1 MTKRPELV
9 VVGGGLAG
17 LLLAAHAGERF
28 GGLLNITVIERA
40 LPKAPEAS
48 LDTRATALSRG
59 SKELLESW
67 GFWGEVSAS
76 AKAIENIHVSRKSR
90 FGSALLQDEP
100 TQNEPM
106 GWVVENALLQAALLE
121 RCDAAGLDVIE
132 GHEVVNFMTTSD
144 RPVLTLDDQRELVAA
159 LVIIADGAESSLRN
173 KLGIGAKRHAPSQF
187 AIAFNCE
194 TNGNNNGIAYERFTD
209 EGPLAFLPLPSSV
222 DKTLRYNVIWCAH
235 RETQSRLL
243 ALDDHDF
250 IDELQAMVGWRVG
263 RVAKIGRRTGW
274 PLSVVVS
281 RELVRSRCLL
291 LGNSAHSVH
300 PVAGQGFNLSVR
312 DVHRL
317 ITLLDAELLT
327 DNPFDSLARL
337 SDFERASVSDHEQ
350 TIAATTLLSG
360 LFDTPQPVI
369 DSMSSVVLSAMDILV
384 PLRRGVAN
392 FGMGRRR

>member
-1 MTKRPELV
+1 MAKCPELI

-28 GGLLNITVIERA
+28 GDLLKITVIERA

-67 GFWGEVSAS
+67 GFWAEVSTS

-90 FGSALLQDEP
+90 FGSALLQDDA

-106 GWVVENALLQAALLE
+106 GWVVENALLQAALLA
-121 RCDAAGLDVIE
+121 RCEAVAVDVIE
-132 GHEVVNFMTTSD
+132 GLEVVDFTTTSE
-144 RPVLTLDDQRELVAA
+144 RPVLTLDDERQLVAD
-159 LVIIADGAESSLRN
+159 LVIISDGAESSLRN
-173 KLGIGAKRHAPSQF
+173 QLGISAKRHLPSQF

-194 TNGNNNGIAYERFTD
+194 TDGADTGIAYERFTN
-209 EGPLAFLPLPSSV
+209 EGPLAFLPLPGSG
-222 DKTLRYNVIWCAH
+222 DNKLRYNVIWCAH
-235 RETQSRLL
+235 QATQSRLL
-243 ALDDHDF
+243 ALDDQDF
-250 IDELQAMVGWRVG
+250 IDELQVMVGWRAG
-263 RVAKIGRRTGW
+263 RITKLGRRAGW

-291 LGNSAHSVH
+291 LGNSAHTVH

-312 DVHRL
+312 DVDRL
-317 ITLLDAELLT
+317 ITLLGAELQT
-327 DNPFDSLARL
+327 ESPFDSVARL
-337 SDFERASVSDHEQ
+337 SDFERASLSDHEQ

-360 LFDTPQPVI
+360 LFDMPQPLI
-369 DSMSSVVLSAMDILV
+369 DSMSSVALSAMDVLAPI
-384 PLRRGVAN
+384 RRGVAD
-392 FGMGRRR
+392 FGMGRR

>member
-1 MTKRPELV
+1 MAKCPELI

-28 GGLLNITVIERA
+28 GDLLKITVIERA

-67 GFWGEVSAS
+67 GFWAEVSTS

-90 FGSALLQDEP
+90 FGSALLQDDA

-106 GWVVENALLQAALLE
+106 GWVVENALLQAALLA
-121 RCDAAGLDVIE
+121 RCEAVAVDVIE
-132 GHEVVNFMTTSD
+132 GLEVVDFTTTSE
-144 RPVLTLDDQRELVAA
+144 RPVLTLDDERQLVAD
-159 LVIIADGAESSLRN
+159 LVIISDGAESSLRN
-173 KLGIGAKRHAPSQF
+173 QLGISAKRHLPSQF

-194 TNGNNNGIAYERFTD
+194 TDGADTGIAYERFTN
-209 EGPLAFLPLPSSV
+209 EGPLAFLPLPGSG
-222 DKTLRYNVIWCAH
+222 DNKLRYNVIWCAH
-235 RETQSRLL
+235 QATQSRLL
-243 ALDDHDF
+243 ALDDQDF
-250 IDELQAMVGWRVG
+250 IDELQAMVGWRAG
-263 RVAKIGRRTGW
+263 RVTKIGRRAGW

-291 LGNSAHSVH
+291 LGNSAHTVH

-312 DVHRL
+312 DVDRL
-317 ITLLDAELLT
+317 ITLLGAELQT
-327 DNPFDSLARL
+327 ESPFDSVARL
-337 SDFERASVSDHEQ
+337 SDFERASLSDHEQ

-360 LFDTPQPVI
+360 LFDMPQPLI
-369 DSMSSVVLSAMDILV
+369 DSMSSVALSAIDVLAPI
-384 PLRRGVAN
+384 RRGVAD
-392 FGMGRRR
+392 FGMGRR

>member
-1 MTKRPELV
+1 MAKCPELI

-28 GGLLNITVIERA
+28 GDLLKITVIERA

-67 GFWGEVSAS
+67 GFWAEVSTS

-90 FGSALLQDEP
+90 FGSALLQDDA

-106 GWVVENALLQAALLE
+106 GWVVENALLQAALLA
-121 RCDAAGLDVIE
+121 RCEAVAVDVIE
-132 GHEVVNFMTTSD
+132 GLEVVDFTTTSE
-144 RPVLTLDDQRELVAA
+144 RPVLTLDDERQLVAD
-159 LVIIADGAESSLRN
+159 LVIISDGAESSLRN
-173 KLGIGAKRHAPSQF
+173 QLGISAKRHVPSQF

-194 TNGNNNGIAYERFTD
+194 TDGADTGIAYERFTN
-209 EGPLAFLPLPSSV
+209 EGPLAFLPLPGSG
-222 DKTLRYNVIWCAH
+222 DNKLRYNVIWCAH
-235 RETQSRLL
+235 QATQSRLL
-243 ALDDHDF
+243 ALDDQDF
-250 IDELQAMVGWRVG
+250 IDELQAMVGWRAG
-263 RVAKIGRRTGW
+263 RVTKIGRRAGW

-291 LGNSAHSVH
+291 LGNSAHTVH

-312 DVHRL
+312 DVDRL
-317 ITLLDAELLT
+317 ITLLGAELQT
-327 DNPFDSLARL
+327 ESPFDSVARL
-337 SDFERASVSDHEQ
+337 SDFERASLSDHEQ

-360 LFDTPQPVI
+360 LFDMPQPLI
-369 DSMSSVVLSAMDILV
+369 DSMSSVALSAMDVLAPI
-384 PLRRGVAN
+384 RRGVAD
-392 FGMGRRR
+392 FGMGRR

>member
-1 MTKRPELV
+1 MAKCPELI

-28 GGLLNITVIERA
+28 GDLLKITVIERA

-67 GFWGEVSAS
+67 GFWAEVSTS

-90 FGSALLQDEP
+90 FGSALLQDDA

-106 GWVVENALLQAALLE
+106 GWVVENALLQAALLA
-121 RCDAAGLDVIE
+121 RCEAVAVDVIE
-132 GHEVVNFMTTSD
+132 GLEVVDFTTTSE
-144 RPVLTLDDQRELVAA
+144 RPVLTLDDERQLVAD
-159 LVIIADGAESSLRN
+159 LVIISDGAESSLRN
-173 KLGIGAKRHAPSQF
+173 QLGISAKRHLPSQF

-194 TNGNNNGIAYERFTD
+194 TDGADTGIAYERFTN
-209 EGPLAFLPLPSSV
+209 EGPLAFLPLPGSG
-222 DKTLRYNVIWCAH
+222 DNKLRYNVIWCAH
-235 RETQSRLL
+235 QATQSRLL
-243 ALDDHDF
+243 ALDDQDF
-250 IDELQAMVGWRVG
+250 IDELQAMVGWRAG
-263 RVAKIGRRTGW
+263 RVTKIGRRAGW

-291 LGNSAHSVH
+291 LGNSAHTVH

-312 DVHRL
+312 DVDRL
-317 ITLLDAELLT
+317 ITLLGAELQT
-327 DNPFDSLARL
+327 ESPFDSVARL
-337 SDFERASVSDHEQ
+337 SDFERASLSDHEQ

-360 LFDTPQPVI
+360 LFDMPQPLI
-369 DSMSSVVLSAMDILV
+369 DSMSSVALSAMDVLAPI
-384 PLRRGVAN
+384 RRGVAD
-392 FGMGRRR
+392 FGMGRR

>member
-1 MTKRPELV
+1 MAKCPELI

-28 GGLLNITVIERA
+28 GDLLKITVIERA

-67 GFWGEVSAS
+67 GFWAEVSTS

-90 FGSALLQDEP
+90 FGSALLQDDA

-106 GWVVENALLQAALLE
+106 GWVVENALLQAALLA
-121 RCDAAGLDVIE
+121 RCEAVAVDVIE
-132 GHEVVNFMTTSD
+132 GLEVVDFTTTSE
-144 RPVLTLDDQRELVAA
+144 RPVLTLDDERQLVAD
-159 LVIIADGAESSLRN
+159 LVIISDGAESSLRN
-173 KLGIGAKRHAPSQF
+173 QLGISAKRHVPSQF

-194 TNGNNNGIAYERFTD
+194 TDGADTGIAYERFTN
-209 EGPLAFLPLPSSV
+209 EGPLAFLPLPGSG
-222 DKTLRYNVIWCAH
+222 DNKLRYNVIWCAH
-235 RETQSRLL
+235 QATQSRLL
-243 ALDDHDF
+243 ALDDQDF
-250 IDELQAMVGWRVG
+250 IDELQAMVGWRAG
-263 RVAKIGRRTGW
+263 RVTKIGRRAGW

-291 LGNSAHSVH
+291 LGNSAHTVH

-312 DVHRL
+312 DVDRL
-317 ITLLDAELLT
+317 ITLLGAELQT
-327 DNPFDSLARL
+327 ESPFDSVARL
-337 SDFERASVSDHEQ
+337 SDFERASLSDHEQ

-360 LFDTPQPVI
+360 LFDMPQPLI
-369 DSMSSVVLSAMDILV
+369 DSMSSVALSAIDVLAPI
-384 PLRRGVAN
+384 RRGVAD
-392 FGMGRRR
+392 FGMGRR

>member
-1 MTKRPELV
+1 MAKCPELI

-28 GGLLNITVIERA
+28 GDLLKITVIERA

-67 GFWGEVSAS
+67 GFWAEVSTS

-90 FGSALLQDEP
+90 FGSALLQDDA

-106 GWVVENALLQAALLE
+106 GWVVENALLQAALLA
-121 RCDAAGLDVIE
+121 RCEAVAVDFIE
-132 GHEVVNFMTTSD
+132 GLEVVDFTTTSE
-144 RPVLTLDDQRELVAA
+144 RPVLTLDDERQLVAD
-159 LVIIADGAESSLRN
+159 LVIISDGAESSLRN
-173 KLGIGAKRHAPSQF
+173 QLGISAKRHVPSQF

-194 TNGNNNGIAYERFTD
+194 TDGADTGIAYERFTN
-209 EGPLAFLPLPSSV
+209 EGPLAFLPLPGSG
-222 DKTLRYNVIWCAH
+222 DNKLRYNVIWCAH
-235 RETQSRLL
+235 QATQSRLL
-243 ALDDHDF
+243 ALDDQDF
-250 IDELQAMVGWRVG
+250 IDELQAMVGWRAG
-263 RVAKIGRRTGW
+263 RVTKIGRRAGW

-291 LGNSAHSVH
+291 LGNSAHTVH

-312 DVHRL
+312 DVDRL
-317 ITLLDAELLT
+317 ITLLGAELQT
-327 DNPFDSLARL
+327 ESPFDSVARL
-337 SDFERASVSDHEQ
+337 SDFERASLSDHEQ

-360 LFDTPQPVI
+360 LFDMPQPLI
-369 DSMSSVVLSAMDILV
+369 DSMSSVALSAIDVLAPI
-384 PLRRGVAN
+384 RRGVAD
-392 FGMGRRR
+392 FGMGRR

>member
-1 MTKRPELV
+1 MAKCPELI

-28 GGLLNITVIERA
+28 GDLLKITVIERA

-67 GFWGEVSAS
+67 GFWAEVSTS

-90 FGSALLQDEP
+90 FGSALLQDDA

-106 GWVVENALLQAALLE
+106 GWVVENALLQAALLA
-121 RCDAAGLDVIE
+121 RCEAVAVDVIE
-132 GHEVVNFMTTSD
+132 GLEVVDFTATSE
-144 RPVLTLDDQRELVAA
+144 RPVLTLDDERQLVAD
-159 LVIIADGAESSLRN
+159 LVIISDGAESSLRN
-173 KLGIGAKRHAPSQF
+173 QLGISAKRHVPSQF

-194 TNGNNNGIAYERFTD
+194 TDGADTGIAYERFTN
-209 EGPLAFLPLPSSV
+209 EGPLAFLPLPGSG
-222 DKTLRYNVIWCAH
+222 DNKLRYNVIWCAH
-235 RETQSRLL
+235 QATQSRLL
-243 ALDDHDF
+243 ALDDQDF
-250 IDELQAMVGWRVG
+250 IDELQAMVGWRAG
-263 RVAKIGRRTGW
+263 RVTKIGRRAGW

-291 LGNSAHSVH
+291 LGNSAHTVH

-312 DVHRL
+312 DVDRL
-317 ITLLDAELLT
+317 ITLLGAELQT
-327 DNPFDSLARL
+327 ESPFDSVARL
-337 SDFERASVSDHEQ
+337 SDFERASLSDHEQ

-360 LFDTPQPVI
+360 LFDMPQPLI
-369 DSMSSVVLSAMDILV
+369 DSMSSVALSAIDVLAPI
-384 PLRRGVAN
+384 RRGVAD
-392 FGMGRRR
+392 FGMGRR

>member
-1 MTKRPELV
+1 MAKCPELI

-28 GGLLNITVIERA
+28 GDLLKITVIERA

-67 GFWGEVSAS
+67 GFWAEVSTS

-90 FGSALLQDEP
+90 FGSALLQDDA

-106 GWVVENALLQAALLE
+106 GWVVENALLQAALLA
-121 RCDAAGLDVIE
+121 RCEAVAVDVIE
-132 GHEVVNFMTTSD
+132 GLEVVDFTTTSE
-144 RPVLTLDDQRELVAA
+144 RPVLTLDDERQLVAD
-159 LVIIADGAESSLRN
+159 LVIISDGAESSLRN
-173 KLGIGAKRHAPSQF
+173 QLGISAKRHLPSQF

-194 TNGNNNGIAYERFTD
+194 TDGADTGIAYERFTN
-209 EGPLAFLPLPSSV
+209 EGPLAFLPLPGSG
-222 DKTLRYNVIWCAH
+222 DNKLRYNVIWCAH
-235 RETQSRLL
+235 QATQSRLL
-243 ALDDHDF
+243 ALDDQDF
-250 IDELQAMVGWRVG
+250 IDELQVMVGWRAG
-263 RVAKIGRRTGW
+263 RITKIGRRAGW

-291 LGNSAHSVH
+291 LGNSAHTVH

-312 DVHRL
+312 DVDRL
-317 ITLLDAELLT
+317 ITLLGAELQT
-327 DNPFDSLARL
+327 ESPFDSVARL
-337 SDFERASVSDHEQ
+337 SDFERASLSDHEQ

-360 LFDTPQPVI
+360 LFDMPQPLI
-369 DSMSSVVLSAMDILV
+369 DSMSSVALSAMDVLAPI
-384 PLRRGVAN
+384 RRGVAD
-392 FGMGRRR
+392 FGMGRR

>member
-1 MTKRPELV
+1 MAKCPELV

-28 GGLLNITVIERA
+28 GDLLNITVIERA

-67 GFWGEVSAS
+67 GFWAEVSAS

-90 FGSALLQDEP
+90 FGSALLQDDA

-106 GWVVENALLQAALLE
+106 GWVVENALLQAALLA
-121 RCDAAGLDVIE
+121 RCEAVAVDVIE
-132 GHEVVNFMTTSD
+132 GHEVVDFTTKSE
-144 RPVLTLDDQRELVAA
+144 RPVLTLDDERQLVAD
-159 LVIIADGAESSLRN
+159 LVIISDGAESSLRN
-173 KLGIGAKRHAPSQF
+173 QLGIGAKRHAPSQF

-194 TNGNNNGIAYERFTD
+194 TDGADTGIAYERFTN
-209 EGPLAFLPLPSSV
+209 EGPLAFLPLPGS
-222 DKTLRYNVIWCAH
+222 DDNKLRYNVIWCAH
-235 RETQSRLL
+235 QATQSRLL
-243 ALDDHDF
+243 ALDDQDF
-250 IDELQAMVGWRVG
+250 IGELQAMVGWRAG
-263 RVAKIGRRTGW
+263 RVTKIGRRAGW

-291 LGNSAHSVH
+291 LGNSAHTVH

-312 DVHRL
+312 DVGRL
-317 ITLLDAELLT
+317 IALLDAELQAQS
-327 DNPFDSLARL
+327 PFDSVARL
-337 SDFERASVSDHEQ
+337 SDFERASLLDHEQ

-360 LFDTPQPVI
+360 LFDMPQPLM
-369 DSMSSVVLSAMDILV
+369 DSMSSVALSAMDVLAPI
-384 PLRRGVAN
+384 RRGVSN
-392 FGMGRRR
+392 FGMGRR